1 MEKTAIKY
9 TPESIREFINHF
21 QKSRILLTAFEL
33 DIFTY
38 LEKTPRTSD
47 AVAKRIKAD
56 SRATDRLM
64 NAVCAI
70 GFLEKRED
78 KFYNTEEAST
88 YFVKGKPGYM
98 SGLMHTVNLWQTWS
112 TLTQAVING
121 KTVSDRPKNIDNR
134 ENKWLEAFIEAMHY
148 RAKKQAADIVAK
160 IDLIGVNHVLDL
172 GGGSGAF
179 AMAFAKAGKDIRATV
194 FDLHNVTPLTDKYI
208 RQDKMTKQVN
218 TVSGDYNTDL
228 LPCGYDIVFISA
240 VVHINS
246 YNGNVKLIKRCAAS
260 LNPRGRIVIQ
270 DQVMDDDRI
279 NPAGGA
285 IFALN
290 MLVGTEEGDTYTE
303 KEMCEWFEKAGLT
316 FEKRIDV
323 TMGNALMIARRS
335 GQ

>member
-148 RAKKQAADIVAK
+148 RAKKQATDIVAK

-179 AMAFAKAGKDIRATV
+179 AMAFRLDT
-194 FDLHNVTPLTDKYI
+194 
-208 RQDKMTKQVN
+208 
-218 TVSGDYNTDL
+218 
-228 LPCGYDIVFISA
+228 
-240 VVHINS
+240 
-246 YNGNVKLIKRCAAS
+246 
-260 LNPRGRIVIQ
+260 IQ
-270 DQVMDDDRI
+270 QQQKGLRDDRQRFH
-279 NPAGGA
+279 AFDAA
-285 IFALN
+285 IITKLA
-290 MLVGTEEGDTYTE
+290 
-303 KEMCEWFEKAGLT
+303 
-316 FEKRIDV
+316 
-323 TMGNALMIARRS
+323 
-335 GQ
+335 